1 MSKIN
6 VLIVDDDFINLKLLS
21 SMLKKNDK
29 IGLIYEAKNGEEAL
43 AELREHSEIN
53 MMLLDILMPIMN
65 GIELLKR
72 MREEPDFQN
81 IPVIV
86 LSTDE
91 TRASE
96 ALNMGAN
103 DFLSKPIREN
113 ILRDRIEKF
122 SSVI

>member
-21 SMLKKNDK
+21 SMLKKNEK

-43 AELREHSEIN
+43 AELKEHSEIN
-53 MMLLDILMPIMN
+53 MILLDILMPIMN
-65 GIELLKR
+65 GIELLKI
-72 MREEPDFQN
+72 MRGEPDFQD

-91 TRASE
+91 TRANE
-96 ALNMGAN
+96 ALNVGAN
-103 DFLSKPIREN
+103 DFLSKPIRES
-113 ILRDRIEKF
+113 ILKDRIEKF
-122 SSVI
+122 SVIL